1 MAMSMSSVGKLRL
14 QNREKKIMRYYED
27 MGKGK
32 GNCTMGIG
40 HLVHKNPC
48 TAEELARKVT
58 DEDVMRGFDSDLRA
72 AENAVNRNVK
82 VSLTQEQF
90 DGLVSYTYNRG
101 PTEAMAAYQL
111 TNAGDLQGAASEMRK
126 RIMVKVKKKG
136 KMVTETAVGLV
147 ARRAEESAPFMS
159 TAKQKEGSATK

>member
-1 MAMSMSSVGKLRL
+1 MAMNMSSVGKLRL
-14 QNREKKIMRYYED
+14 QNREKKIMRYYDD

-40 HLVHKNPC
+40 HLIHKNPC
-48 TAEELARKVT
+48 TAEELVIKVT
-58 DEDVMRGFDSDLRA
+58 DEDVMRGFHSDLRA

-101 PTEAMAAYQL
+101 PTGAMAAFHL
-111 TNAGDLQGAASEMRK
+111 INAGDLQGAATEMKK
-126 RIMVKVKKKG
+126 RVTVKVKKKG
-136 KMVTETAVGLV
+136 KMVTESAAGLV
-147 ARRAEESAPFMS
+147 ARRAEETAPFMS
-159 TAKQKEGSATK
+159 TAKQKEGSAAK

>member
-14 QNREKKIMRYYED
+14 RNREKKMMRYYDD

-48 TAEELARKVT
+48 TTEELARKVA
-58 DEDVMRGFDSDLRA
+58 DEDVMRGFDSDLRT
-72 AENAVNRNVK
+72 AENAVNRNIK

-101 PTEAMAAYQL
+101 PTGAMAAYRL
-111 TNAGDLQGAASEMRK
+111 INAGDLQGAASEMRK
-126 RIMVKVKKKG
+126 RTVVRVKKKG
-136 KMVTETAVGLV
+136 KMVTEAAVGLI

-159 TAKQKEGSATK
+159 AAKQKEGSVKK